1 MLGMKLKRGG
11 EKVGITFE
19 SFVWFF
25 VLTAAST
32 AIGEYVYAE
41 FIEPRITPSDDET
54 GDIYVVNPHQSDS

>member
-1 MLGMKLKRGG
+1 MLGMKLNRKG

-32 AIGEYVYAE
+32 ALGEYVYAE
-41 FIEPRITPSDDET
+41 FIEPRIDTSDDDT
-54 GDIYVVNPHQSDS
+54 GEIYVVDHH